1 MNFFYFLIYINDM
14 SQFVKCDIFLYADD
28 TYLACQHKDIN
39 EIVKQLKKAFETI
52 CDWFFYNKLYFI
64 L

>member
-1 MNFFYFLIYINDM
+1 M

-39 EIVKQLKKAFETI
+39 EIVKQLKKAFESI
-52 CDWFFYNKLYFI
+52 CDWFVYNKLYFI